1 MAISHTELQVPT
13 ESVSARGISRRN
25 SLRVGPG
32 ALAAASS
39 LVMMAALL
47 APAPAEPGSASAMD
61 QPIALLE
68 QTRAVLG
75 RVADYECTLIKHE
88 RVRGKLLAEQ
98 AMTMR
103 ARRQPYSVYLHFQS
117 PDSVRGQEVCFVEG
131 RNKGLMRVHPAG
143 WRGIVGFV
151 SLDVRDPRAFAD
163 NRHPITEATLW
174 TLVESTARY
183 WQTERRVNKTRVRM
197 EDRVFQ
203 GRSCYWIET
212 MHPERSA
219 AAYYA
224 RRCVLCIDKE
234 TKLPVRMEAYD
245 WPRANAPAE
254 GDLLECYSYLDTRCN
269 QGLTDRAFDY

>member
-1 MAISHTELQVPT
+1 MSGL
-13 ESVSARGISRRN
+13 SAVTI
-25 SLRVGPG
+25 V
-32 ALAAASS
+32 LAR
-39 LVMMAALL
+39 
-47 APAPAEPGSASAMD
+47 APADPSTASPMD

-68 QTRAVLG
+68 ETRAVLN

-98 AMTMR
+98 ALTMR
-103 ARRQPYSVYLHFQS
+103 ARRQPFSVYLHFQS
-117 PDSVRGQEVCFVEG
+117 PESVRGQQVCFVEG

-151 SLDVRDPRAFAD
+151 SLDVRDSRASED

-183 WQTERRVNKTRVRM
+183 WQMERQVNKTRVRI

-203 GRSCYWIET
+203 GRPCSWIET
-212 MHPERSA
+212 LHPERNA

-224 RRCVLCIDKE
+224 YRCVICIDKE

-245 WPRANAPAE
+245 WPRANAPAG
-254 GDLLECYSYLDTRCN
+254 GDLLECYSYLNIRCN
-269 QGLTDRAFDY
+269 QGLTDRSFDY